1 MTFMKNLQATR
12 EQRQEERKQAKSSSN
27 LRTKIGREKMRK
39 KLYDTMK
46 AQLVNLDKLLEKK
59 GKKDM
64 EMKKMK

>member
-1 MTFMKNLQATR
+1 MKNLQATR

>member
-1 MTFMKNLQATR
+1 MKNLQATG
-12 EQRQEERKQAKSSSN
+12 EQRQEERRQTKSSSN

-39 KLYDTMK
+39 KLYVTMK

-64 EMKKMK
+64 EMKKGK